1 MTAAGRP
8 RSEARDIAVM
18 LGDKFYEGS
27 QCLECGTTTRY
38 VTGSRCV
45 KCARETA
52 AAKAKA
58 ARAAIEAG
66 VAKALARE
74 LGRKAMDRA
83 HIFADDTRPALAAV
97 AHEVTR
103 DMAIITGAPF
113 VANPDDVRMIK
124 RVDVE
129 AGTRAVEAVEAEQRM
144 DAIKRSVASATMEQ
158 QIEQIAARERETTNE
173 ELTRAFALSE
183 IRAIET
189 GGLTLCGVKVTEP
202 EMAEYIRTGVVSN
215 RIMQKDNSD
224 G

>member
-1 MTAAGRP
+1 MTAGRP

-18 LGDKFYEGS
+18 LGDKFYEGT

-38 VTGSRCV
+38 TTGSRCV
-45 KCARETA
+45 LCAREVA
-52 AAKAKA
+52 RIKAMA

-83 HIFADDTRPALAAV
+83 HIVADDTRAVGKHPAL
-97 AHEVTR
+97 
-103 DMAIITGAPF
+103 GAPY
-113 VANPDDVRMIK
+113 VANPADVRMIK

-129 AGTRAVEAVEAEQRM
+129 AGTRIVAAVEAEQHR
-144 DAIKRSVASATMEQ
+144 DDIYKNVAKAMMEQ
-158 QIEQIAARERETTNE
+158 QIEQIAAREREITDE
-173 ELTRAFALSE
+173 EVARAKVLSD

-202 EMAEYIRTGVVSN
+202 EMAEYIRTGIVPN